1 MGQTRRVR
9 KGGNRL
15 VNWMKG
21 VAGIKK
27 TPFTS
32 PSNRSIYGNNTALQT
47 NASRKEQELLQEE
60 EFIQRMILEFG
71 NTNSAEKTKY
81 QRQLQEVR
89 ERLNEIRKGLIYK
102 QPGGR
107 RAKKQRRRRMTR
119 RRR

>member
-1 MGQTRRVR
+1 MAQTRRVR
-9 KGGNRL
+9 KGGNRF

-32 PSNRSIYGNNTALQT
+32 PSNTSIYGNNTPLQT
-47 NASRKEQELLQEE
+47 NASRNEQQLLNQE

-71 NTNSAEKTKY
+71 NTNPAEKTRY
-81 QRQLQEVR
+81 QANLQKVR

-107 RAKKQRRRRMTR
+107 RTKKQRRRRMTR